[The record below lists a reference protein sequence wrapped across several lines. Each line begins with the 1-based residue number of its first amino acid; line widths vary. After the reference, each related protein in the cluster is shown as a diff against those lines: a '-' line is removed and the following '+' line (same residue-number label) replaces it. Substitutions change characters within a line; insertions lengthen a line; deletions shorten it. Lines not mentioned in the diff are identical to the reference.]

1 MSKVKHREPSD
12 FTLKNDRSNHLKN
25 AQSHLRSVAIIARN
39 FNNHNDISK
48 IADGDVGKL
57 FNLTDDCSD
66 TLKKY
71 INIRKHMN
79 KDQMVKRINSDLTK
93 SPSYTTFDQERDWLK
108 RFDNSCVVSCD
119 VFIQN
124 QVQINLRSLEDLYRN
139 IITFRSEF
147 GRTYARNNFDY
158 QLIRERFQEYLNGV
172 LQIASGTGLVCE
184 DGQRYYDS
192 NLNFQTRSI
201 WLGSRMFLNG
211 ASNLLKIGGSQK
223 SLIS

>member
-1 MSKVKHREPSD
+1 MSKEKYREPSNS
-12 FTLKNDRSNHLKN
+12 TLKNDRSNHLEN
-25 AQSHLRSVAIIARN
+25 AQDHLRSVVIIARN
-39 FNNHNDISK
+39 FKQNNYDTKQITYR
-48 IADGDVGKL
+48 DVGKL
-57 FNLTDDCSD
+57 FNLTDKCSD
-66 TLKKY
+66 TLRRY
-71 INIRKHMN
+71 INLRKYMN

-93 SPSYTTFDQERDWLK
+93 SQSYTTFDQERDWLK
-108 RFDNSCVVSCD
+108 KFDESCVVSCD

-124 QVQINLRSLEDLYRN
+124 QVQINLRSLEDLYTN
-139 IITFRSEF
+139 IITFRGEF

-192 NLNFQTRSI
+192 SLNFQTRSI

-211 ASNLLKIGGSQK
+211 ASNILKIGGS
-223 SLIS
+223 